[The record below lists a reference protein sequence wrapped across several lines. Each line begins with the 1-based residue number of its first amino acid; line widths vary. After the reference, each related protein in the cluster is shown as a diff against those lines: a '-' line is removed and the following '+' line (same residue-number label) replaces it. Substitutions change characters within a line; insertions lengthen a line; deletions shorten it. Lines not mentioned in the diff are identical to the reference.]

1 MDLRI
6 AHLYP
11 DLMSIYGDRGNVLA
25 LSQRA
30 RWREIEVEVRPY
42 SAGMSFDAGWPD
54 VFFFGGGQDQGQD
67 VVGADLA
74 GANGEAVR
82 RAVAGGAAAFT
93 VCGGYQ
99 LFGIEYLPENAPA
112 IPGLGLMDVHTRA
125 GSQRFVGNLV
135 AETPDGMLVGFE
147 NHSGRTYLGSK
158 AVPLG
163 SVLVGHGNNGE
174 DRTEG
179 AVQGKL
185 IGTWV
190 IVDAD
195 KKGAWHTDMKLNG
208 DGTCIVATGGKTHTG
223 TYRIVGKQIDFHL
236 PVAGGSGVA
245 AGVCRRMT

>member
-30 RWREIEVEVRPY
+30 RWRGIEVEVRPY
-42 SAGMSFDAGWPD
+42 SAGMSFDADWPD

-67 VVGADLA
+67 VVGADLG
-74 GANGEAVR
+74 GANGEAIR

-99 LFGIEYLPENAPA
+99 LFGIEYVPEDAPA
-112 IPGLGLMDVHTRA
+112 IPGLGLMDVRTRA

-185 IGTWV
+185 IGTYSHGSCLPKNPWL
-190 IVDAD
+190 AD
-195 KKGAWHTDMKLNG
+195 KLLVWALERRHGAVGLQPLDDREERAANEQA
-208 DGTCIVATGGKTHTG
+208 ATLARAH
-223 TYRIVGKQIDFHL
+223 
-236 PVAGGSGVA
+236 P
-245 AGVCRRMT
+245 